1 VKYELPLCVLI
12 QCLLEAVNVS
22 RSETNRVRPENQAG
36 DIYHKARSE
45 DGTSLTELMFAM
57 VAGLIV
63 LGGALQALSY
73 FQQQFMRQQRDV
85 AQQQDLRLGLE
96 VLEQELRLARPGS
109 FITAA
114 QDAVEFSANLQS
126 LSTTVMATAAVGQ
139 TVLSVEDGQG
149 WNDGK
154 TVVVCWA
161 EGCETL
167 ALARDGQRRLLT
179 VTQPLT
185 RPIPTGAFVFLL
197 NRVRYYSHRDD
208 QGVLRLLRQVD
219 GGASVLVGDI
229 REARFSYWDEN
240 GQTATQLALVRL
252 IVIEVM
258 MSDQGIRTVREISLR
273 T

>member
-1 VKYELPLCVLI
+1 MY
-12 QCLLEAVNVS
+12 Q
-22 RSETNRVRPENQAG
+22 
-36 DIYHKARSE
+36 KARSE

-57 VAGLIV
+57 VVGLVV
-63 LGGALQALSY
+63 LGGALQALSS
-73 FQQQFMRQQRDV
+73 FQQQFMKQQRDV

-96 VLEQELRLARPGS
+96 VLEQELRLAWPGS
-109 FITAA
+109 LITAA
-114 QDAVEFSANLQS
+114 QDVVEFSANLQG
-126 LSTTVMATAAVGQ
+126 LSTSMMAAAAVGQ

-197 NRVRYYSHRDD
+197 NRIRYYSRRDD

-252 IVIEVM
+252 VIIEVM
-258 MSDQGIRTVREISLR
+258 MSNQGIRTVREISLR